1 MRQSLIDDIIN
12 SINEIGYKAVD
23 WLEQSLQAASLEALG
38 FASARQDQSESES
51 TEAKAR
57 HEIENGVHQF
67 ETLLEATIDKNFDKM
82 EIFALR
88 SIIAVPEDVK
98 DWIRLRHYE
107 GLNFNMPSD
116 APTLESVTLQRRKFQ
131 ESQRLHRLLEGEVAR
146 NASLIAQLKFVISN
160 ASSTVL
166 KTEPSDTDTDAE
178 QKQPPSTLAFLSQKG
193 DLINS
198 SASTPLSTTTAFALS
213 QLPSMKALLAEL
225 RPQMKTLAAPHLPK
239 DPNLA
244 DGREDGEPSWRRQ
257 RLEHVETLT
266 KRFLVNERGLELGPQ
281 GEVRD
286 GEWQEQ
292 GRRIT
297 RGEVEALEK
306 VVSMITG
313 DGRSDEMDE
322 GA

>member
-1 MRQSLIDDIIN
+1 
-12 SINEIGYKAVD
+12 
-23 WLEQSLQAASLEALG
+23 LQAASLEALG
-38 FASARQDQSESES
+38 FAIPASAGQDQSENEA
-51 TEAKAR
+51 TEAKVR

-107 GLNFNMPSD
+107 GLNFNMPPD
-116 APTLESVTLQRRKFQ
+116 APTLESITLQRRKFQ
-131 ESQRLHRLLEGEVAR
+131 ESQRLHRLLEAEVAR
-146 NASLIAQLKFVISN
+146 NASLIAQLKSVISN
-160 ASSTVL
+160 TSSTTVM
-166 KTEPSDTDTDAE
+166 KTEPSETDLDAE
-178 QKQPPSTLAFLSQKG
+178 QKQPPSSLAFISQKG
-193 DLINS
+193 DLVNS

-213 QLPSMKALLAEL
+213 QLPSMRALLAEL
-225 RPQMKTLAAPHLPK
+225 RPQMKTLASPQPPK
-239 DPNLA
+239 DSNLA
-244 DGREDGEPSWRRQ
+244 EGGEEGEPSWRRQ

-306 VVSMITG
+306 VVSMISG
-313 DGRSDEMDE
+313 DGKGNEMDE

>member
-1 MRQSLIDDIIN
+1 M
-12 SINEIGYKAVD
+12 
-23 WLEQSLQAASLEALG
+23 QAASLEALG
-38 FASARQDQSESES
+38 FATPASARQDQSENEV
-51 TEAKAR
+51 TEAKVR

-88 SIIAVPEDVK
+88 SVIAVPEDIK
-98 DWIRLRHYE
+98 DWIRLRHYD

-116 APTLESVTLQRRKFQ
+116 APTLESITLQRRKFQ
-131 ESQRLHRLLEGEVAR
+131 ESQRLHRLLEAEVAR
-146 NASLIAQLKFVISN
+146 NASLIAQLKSVINTS
-160 ASSTVL
+160 ATIDL
-166 KTEPSDTDTDAE
+166 KTEPSRIDTDAE

-213 QLPSMKALLAEL
+213 QLPSMRALLSEL
-225 RPQMKTLAAPHLPK
+225 RPQMKTLAAPQLPN

-244 DGREDGEPSWRRQ
+244 ERGEEGEPSWRRQ

-286 GEWQEQ
+286 GEWQEK

-306 VVSMITG
+306 VVSMISEE
-313 DGRSDEMDE
+313 GRGDEMDE